1 MRFIDLFAG
10 LGGFHKA
17 LHELGYECVFAS
29 ELDPPPLAQVC
40 NLFLSLSQVQLS
52 RDI

>member
-17 LHELGYECVFAS
+17 LNDFDIKLKIITQIKWKDTIT
-29 ELDPPPLAQVC
+29 LI
-40 NLFLSLSQVQLS
+40 LFQIS
-52 RDI
+52 